1 MKIEFD
7 ENKRL
12 ITLAKRNID
21 FLDMVEILVSPHVV
35 LEARNEIEQRKI
47 AVGILDGSYFAVI
60 YTMRGENYRVITARK
75 ARRDEREK
83 YEELFSG
90 GNPANEDGNGLE

>member
-35 LEARNEIEQRKI
+35 LEARSEIEQRKI

-90 GNPANEDGNGLE
+90 GNPENEDGNGLE

>member
-1 MKIEFD
+1 MDIEFD

-12 ITLAKRNID
+12 ITIAKRNID
-21 FLDMVEILVSPHVV
+21 FLDMVEILLSSHVV
-35 LEARNEIEQRKI
+35 LEARSEIEQRKI

-60 YTMRGENYRVITARK
+60 YTMRDETYRIITARK

-83 YEELFSG
+83 YQALFLG
-90 GNPANEDGNGLE
+90 GNPEDED

>member
-7 ENKRL
+7 ENKCL

-35 LEARNEIEQRKI
+35 LEARSEIEQRKI

-75 ARRDEREK
+75 AR
-83 YEELFSG
+83 
-90 GNPANEDGNGLE
+90 

>member
-12 ITLAKRNID
+12 IALAKRNID

>member
-60 YTMRGENYRVITARK
+60 YTMRGENYRIITARK